1 MVARGTEL
9 SLEKHLLGRTL
20 KYNKIKITY
29 LSYIIIWCLF
39 WDSAV
44 SRDWP
49 WCWFLYLSL
58 QVLFFLNTEN
68 TVTLSLSNYPSCSS
82 SVTQQLSMNLNQ
94 FVILVYFFCLFWIGE
109 ADENDE
115 NSNNIP
121 NFSQLRIPSAKTLRA
136 LEDIN
141 TKLYIGTEVNLQIHQ
156 HSPTQREKNIFL
168 V

>member
-1 MVARGTEL
+1 
-9 SLEKHLLGRTL
+9 
-20 KYNKIKITY
+20 
-29 LSYIIIWCLF
+29 
-39 WDSAV
+39 
-44 SRDWP
+44 
-49 WCWFLYLSL
+49 
-58 QVLFFLNTEN
+58 
-68 TVTLSLSNYPSCSS
+68 
-82 SVTQQLSMNLNQ
+82 MNLNQ

-156 HSPTQREKNIFL
+156 HSPTQREKIYIFSVGNIPQ
-168 V
+168 